1 MVALF
6 VAVDRK
12 DSNLKPLLVVDTP
25 KRWPM
30 KIPGMELVSSY
41 QYLSD
46 PEYAQGVGRKV
57 FNLCRSVRYQAAG
70 YYVSLLA
77 EARGHRPLP
86 SVSVIQDLKLA
97 PVIRV
102 ASQDL
107 DELIQT
113 NLKRIKSDEFE
124 LSVYFGHNTA
134 GGHDK
139 LAQAVF
145 NAFPA
150 PLLRAKFERD
160 GRWRLTSVKVI
171 GLGDVP
177 EAHRP
182 FVIEQAVRYLKRSP
196 RKGKS
201 SVPTRFDLAI
211 LRSTTEEIPPSNA
224 AALKKFISAG
234 EALGIRC
241 ELIEKDSYGRIAEF
255 DGLFIRETTSV
266 NHHTYRFSRRAS
278 AEGLVVVDDPRSIV
292 RCTNK
297 VYLAE
302 TLARH
307 KLATPRTL
315 ILSEENAAAGIKAL
329 GFPCVVKQPDSAFS
343 AGVLRI
349 DSEDG
354 LDALLGKLFE
364 ESDLLIAQEFVP
376 TEYDWRVGV
385 LGGKPLFA
393 CRYGMAP
400 GHWQVVHRDGKEVD
414 YGDFA
419 TIPVQQVPD
428 SVMKLAVKSAALMG
442 EGLYGVD
449 LKVVKGKAV
458 VIEVNDNP
466 NIDAGIE
473 DEVLGDRL
481 YLAVMEYFL
490 RRFEEPRG

>member
-1 MVALF
+1 M
-6 VAVDRK
+6 
-12 DSNLKPLLVVDTP
+12 KPLLVVDSP
-25 KRWPM
+25 KRWPL

-57 FNLCRSVRYQAAG
+57 FNLCRSFRYQAAG

-102 ASQDL
+102 ATQDL
-107 DELIQT
+107 DELIQD
-113 NLKRIKSDEFE
+113 NLKRIKSDEFD
-124 LSVYFGHNTA
+124 LSIYFGHNLA

-150 PLLRAKFERD
+150 PLLRVKFEKD
-160 GRWRLTSVKVI
+160 GRWRMTGVKVI

-177 EAHRP
+177 ESHRP
-182 FVIEQAVRYLKRSP
+182 FVIEQAERYLKRSP
-196 RKGKS
+196 RKGKAS
-201 SVPTRFDLAI
+201 PPTRFDLAI
-211 LRSTTEEIPPSNA
+211 LRDPNDPLPCSNEE
-224 AALKKFISAG
+224 ALKKFIQAG
-234 EALGIRC
+234 ESLGIRC

-255 DGLFIRETTSV
+255 DGLFIRETTQV

-278 AEGLVVVDDPRSIV
+278 AEGMVVVDDPRSIV

-307 KLATPRTL
+307 RLATPRTL
-315 ILSEENAAAGIKAL
+315 ILSSENAAAGIRSL
-329 GFPCVVKQPDSAFS
+329 GFPCVLKQPDSAFS
-343 AGVLRI
+343 LGVKRV
-349 DSEDG
+349 DSDEG
-354 LDALLGKLFE
+354 LEEKLEKLFE

-376 TEYDWRVGV
+376 TEYDWRIGV
-385 LGGKPLFA
+385 LGGKPLYA

-400 GHWQVVHRDGKEVD
+400 GHWQIVQRVGKEME
-414 YGDFA
+414 YGDNQ
-419 TIPVQQVPD
+419 TVPVQQVPD
-428 SVMKLAVKSAALMG
+428 EVLKLAVKSAGLMG
-442 EGLYGVD
+442 DGLYGVD
-449 LKVVKGKAV
+449 LKVVGGKAM

-466 NIDAGIE
+466 NIDAGVE
-473 DEVLGDRL
+473 DAVLGDRL
-481 YLAVMEYFL
+481 YLAVMDYFL
-490 RRFEEPRG
+490 RCFEEPRS

>member
-1 MVALF
+1 V
-6 VAVDRK
+6 
-12 DSNLKPLLVVDTP
+12 KPLLVVDSP
-25 KRWPM
+25 KRWPL

-57 FNLCRSVRYQAAG
+57 FNLCRSFRYQAAG

-102 ASQDL
+102 ATQDL
-107 DELIQT
+107 DELIQD
-113 NLKRIKSDEFE
+113 NLKRIKSDEFD
-124 LSVYFGHNTA
+124 LSIYFGHNLA

-150 PLLRAKFERD
+150 PLLRVKFEKD
-160 GRWRLTSVKVI
+160 GRWRMTGVKVI

-177 EAHRP
+177 ESHRP
-182 FVIEQAVRYLKRSP
+182 FVIEQAERYLKRSP
-196 RKGKS
+196 RKGKAS
-201 SVPTRFDLAI
+201 PPTRFDLAI
-211 LRSTTEEIPPSNA
+211 LRDPNDPLPCSNEE
-224 AALKKFISAG
+224 ALKKFVQAG
-234 EALGIRC
+234 ESLGIRC

-255 DGLFIRETTSV
+255 DGLFIRETTQV

-278 AEGLVVVDDPRSIV
+278 AEGMVVVDDPRSIV

-307 KLATPRTL
+307 RLATPRTL
-315 ILSEENAAAGIKAL
+315 ILSSENAAAGIRSL
-329 GFPCVVKQPDSAFS
+329 GFPCVLKQPDSAFS
-343 AGVLRI
+343 LGVKRV
-349 DSEDG
+349 DSDEG
-354 LDALLGKLFE
+354 LEEKLDKLFE

-376 TEYDWRVGV
+376 TEYDWRIGV
-385 LGGKPLFA
+385 LGGKPLYA

-400 GHWQVVHRDGKEVD
+400 GHWQIVQRVGKEME
-414 YGDFA
+414 YGDNQ
-419 TIPVQQVPD
+419 TVPVQQVPD
-428 SVMKLAVKSAALMG
+428 EVLKLAVKSAGLMG
-442 EGLYGVD
+442 DGLYGVD
-449 LKVVKGKAV
+449 LKVVGGKAM

-466 NIDAGIE
+466 NIDAGVE
-473 DEVLGDRL
+473 DAVLGDRL
-481 YLAVMEYFL
+481 YLAVMDYFL
-490 RRFEEPRG
+490 RCFEEPRS

>member
-1 MVALF
+1 M
-6 VAVDRK
+6 
-12 DSNLKPLLVVDTP
+12 KPLLVVDSP
-25 KRWPM
+25 KRWPL

-57 FNLCRSVRYQAAG
+57 FNLCRSFRYQAAG

-102 ASQDL
+102 ATQDL
-107 DELIQT
+107 DELIQE
-113 NLKRIKSDEFE
+113 NLKRIKSDEFD
-124 LSVYFGHNTA
+124 LSIYFGHNLA
-134 GGHDK
+134 EGHDK

-150 PLLRAKFERD
+150 PLLRVRFERD
-160 GRWRLTSVKVI
+160 GRWRMTGIKVI

-177 EAHRP
+177 ESHRP
-182 FVIEQAVRYLKRSP
+182 FVIEQAERYLKRSP
-196 RKGKS
+196 RKGKAS
-201 SVPTRFDLAI
+201 PPTRFDLAI
-211 LRSTTEEIPPSNA
+211 LRNSSEEMPPSDEQ
-224 AALKKFISAG
+224 ALKNFVQAG
-234 EALGIRC
+234 ETLGIRC
-241 ELIEKDSYGRIAEF
+241 ELIERDSYGRIAEF
-255 DGLFIRETTSV
+255 DGLFIRETTQV

-278 AEGLVVVDDPRSIV
+278 AEGMVVVDDPRSIV

-307 KLATPRTL
+307 RLATPRTL
-315 ILSEENAAAGIKAL
+315 ILSSENAAAGIRSL
-329 GFPCVVKQPDSAFS
+329 GFPCVLKQPDSAFS
-343 AGVLRI
+343 LGVKRV
-349 DSEDG
+349 DSDEG
-354 LDALLGKLFE
+354 LDERLGKLFA

-385 LGGKPLFA
+385 LGGKPLYA

-400 GHWQVVHRDGKEVD
+400 GHWQIVQRVGQEME
-414 YGDFA
+414 YGDYQ
-419 TIPVQQVPD
+419 TVPVQAVPD
-428 SVMKLAVKSAALMG
+428 EVLKLSIKAAGLMG

-449 LKVVKGKAV
+449 LKVVGGKAM

-466 NIDAGIE
+466 NIDAGVE
-473 DEVLGDRL
+473 DAVLGDRL
-481 YLAVMEYFL
+481 YLAVMDYFL
-490 RRFEEPRG
+490 RCFEEPRA

>member
-1 MVALF
+1 M
-6 VAVDRK
+6 
-12 DSNLKPLLVVDTP
+12 KPLLVVDSP
-25 KRWPM
+25 KRWPL

-57 FNLCRSVRYQAAG
+57 FNLCRSFRYQAAG

-102 ASQDL
+102 ATQDL
-107 DELIQT
+107 DELIQD
-113 NLKRIKSDEFE
+113 NLKRIKSDEFD
-124 LSVYFGHNTA
+124 LSIYFGHNLA

-150 PLLRAKFERD
+150 PLLRVKFEKD
-160 GRWRLTSVKVI
+160 GRWRMTGVKVI

-177 EAHRP
+177 ESHRP
-182 FVIEQAVRYLKRSP
+182 FVIEQAERYLKRSP
-196 RKGKS
+196 RKGKAS
-201 SVPTRFDLAI
+201 PPTRFDLAI
-211 LRSTTEEIPPSNA
+211 LRDPNDPLPCSNEE
-224 AALKKFISAG
+224 ALKKFVQAG
-234 EALGIRC
+234 ESLGIRC

-255 DGLFIRETTSV
+255 DGLFIRETTQV

-278 AEGLVVVDDPRSIV
+278 AEGMVVVDDPRSIV

-307 KLATPRTL
+307 RLATPRTL
-315 ILSEENAAAGIKAL
+315 ILSSENAAAGIRSL
-329 GFPCVVKQPDSAFS
+329 GFPCVLKQPDSAFS
-343 AGVLRI
+343 LGVKRV
-349 DSEDG
+349 DSDEG
-354 LDALLGKLFE
+354 LEEKLEKLFE

-376 TEYDWRVGV
+376 TEYDWRIGV
-385 LGGKPLFA
+385 LGGKPLYA

-400 GHWQVVHRDGKEVD
+400 GHWQIVQRVGKEME
-414 YGDFA
+414 YGDNQ
-419 TIPVQQVPD
+419 TVPVQQVPD
-428 SVMKLAVKSAALMG
+428 EVLKLAVKSAGLMG
-442 EGLYGVD
+442 DGLYGVD
-449 LKVVKGKAV
+449 LKVVGGKAM

-466 NIDAGIE
+466 NIDAGVE
-473 DEVLGDRL
+473 DAVLGDRL
-481 YLAVMEYFL
+481 YLAVMDYFL
-490 RRFEEPRG
+490 RCFEEPRS

>member
-1 MVALF
+1 V
-6 VAVDRK
+6 
-12 DSNLKPLLVVDTP
+12 KPLLVVDSP
-25 KRWPM
+25 KRWPL

-57 FNLCRSVRYQAAG
+57 FNLCRSFRYQAAG

-102 ASQDL
+102 ATQDL
-107 DELIQT
+107 DELIQD
-113 NLKRIKSDEFE
+113 NLKRIKSDEFD
-124 LSVYFGHNTA
+124 LSIYFGHNLA

-150 PLLRAKFERD
+150 PLLRVKFEKD
-160 GRWRLTSVKVI
+160 GRWRMTGVKVI

-177 EAHRP
+177 ESHRP
-182 FVIEQAVRYLKRSP
+182 FVIEQAERYLKRSP
-196 RKGKS
+196 RKGKAS
-201 SVPTRFDLAI
+201 PPTRFDLAI
-211 LRSTTEEIPPSNA
+211 LRDPNDPLPCSNEE
-224 AALKKFISAG
+224 ALKKFVQAG
-234 EALGIRC
+234 ESLGIRC

-255 DGLFIRETTSV
+255 DGLFIRETTQV

-278 AEGLVVVDDPRSIV
+278 AEGMVVVDDPRSIV

-307 KLATPRTL
+307 RLATPRTL
-315 ILSEENAAAGIKAL
+315 ILSSENAAAGIRSL
-329 GFPCVVKQPDSAFS
+329 GFPCVLKQPDSAFS
-343 AGVLRI
+343 LGVKRV
-349 DSEDG
+349 DSDEG
-354 LDALLGKLFE
+354 LEEKLDKLFE

-376 TEYDWRVGV
+376 TEYDWRIGV
-385 LGGKPLFA
+385 LGGKPLYA

-400 GHWQVVHRDGKEVD
+400 GHWQIVQRVGKEME
-414 YGDFA
+414 YGDNQ
-419 TIPVQQVPD
+419 TVPVQQVPD
-428 SVMKLAVKSAALMG
+428 EVLKLAVKSAGLMG
-442 EGLYGVD
+442 DGLYGVD
-449 LKVVKGKAV
+449 LKVVGGKAM

-466 NIDAGIE
+466 NLDAGVE
-473 DEVLGDRL
+473 DAVLGDRL
-481 YLAVMEYFL
+481 YLAVMDYFL
-490 RRFEEPRG
+490 RCFEEPRS

>member
-1 MVALF
+1 M
-6 VAVDRK
+6 
-12 DSNLKPLLVVDTP
+12 KPLLVVDFP
-25 KRWPM
+25 KRWPLT
-30 KIPGMELVSSY
+30 IPGMELVSSY

-46 PEYAQGVGRKV
+46 PEFAHGPGRKV
-57 FNLCRSVRYQAAG
+57 FNLCRSLSYQAAG

-102 ASQDL
+102 AAHDL
-107 DELIQT
+107 DELIQE

-124 LSVYFGHNTA
+124 LSVYFGHNLA
-134 GGHDK
+134 EGHDK
-139 LAQAVF
+139 LAQAIF

-150 PLLRAKFERD
+150 PLLRAKFERN
-160 GRWRLTSVKVI
+160 GVWRMSSIRVV

-177 EAHRP
+177 DSHRP
-182 FVIEQAVRYLKRSP
+182 FVIEQAERYLKRSP
-196 RKGKS
+196 RKGK
-201 SVPTRFDLAI
+201 VATPTRFDLAI
-211 LRSTTEEIPPSNA
+211 LRNKSEAYAPSNEE
-224 AALKKFISAG
+224 ALKKFVAAG
-234 EALGIRC
+234 ESLGIRC

-255 DGLFIRETTSV
+255 DGLFIRETTQV

-307 KLATPRTL
+307 RLATPRTL
-315 ILSEENAAAGIKAL
+315 ILSIDNAEAGIRAL
-329 GFPCVVKQPDSAFS
+329 GFPCVLKQPDSAFS
-343 AGVLRI
+343 QGVERV
-349 DSEDG
+349 DSEVG
-354 LDALLGKLFE
+354 LKERLKELFA

-376 TEYDWRVGV
+376 TEYDWRVGI

-400 GHWQVVHRDGKEVD
+400 GHWQIVQRVGEDTE
-414 YGDFA
+414 YGDYA
-419 TIPVQQVPD
+419 TLPLQKVPD
-428 SVMKLAVKSAALMG
+428 DVMKLADKAAGLMG
-442 EGLYGVD
+442 DGLYGVD
-449 LKVVKGKAV
+449 LKVVNGKAM

-466 NIDAGIE
+466 NIDAGVE
-473 DEVLGDRL
+473 DAVLGDRL
-481 YLAVMEYFL
+481 YLAVMEHFL
-490 RRFEEPRG
+490 RRFEEPRA